1 MRASPPIEISL
12 NRYGWWHAAVAA
24 LVGATAAAVS
34 AWLLA
39 AAAQRSGWEV
49 ALVVAC
55 ASIAIV
61 LAASTART
69 SPVVLRWDGAT
80 WRVAQGAGAGTAQ
93 RVLEGALQVS
103 IDLGPWMLLRFSAA
117 SQGRVPIVVW
127 LPVQRTGLEA
137 SWHALRCAV
146 HARAQGE
153 AR

>member
-34 AWLLA
+34 AWVLTA
-39 AAAQRSGWEV
+39 AGQRSGWQV
-49 ALVVAC
+49 AMVVAC
-55 ASIAIV
+55 ASIAIL

-69 SPVVLRWDGAT
+69 SPVALRWDGTT
-80 WRVAQGAGAGTAQ
+80 WRVTQGAGATA

-103 IDLGPWMLLRFSAA
+103 LDLGPWMLLRFSAA
-117 SQGRVPIVVW
+117 SRGHVPTVVW
-127 LPVQRTGLEA
+127 LPVQRRGLEA

-146 HARAQGE
+146 HARAPGE
-153 AR
+153 AT